1 MGGEVVFS
9 PVSKGDCGSSD
20 GIHAVVACVTKEEG
34 DDVSRKTAGKSMLGE
49 RPVSIPPRVAS
60 LISATTHHFHPAP
73 GEGK

>member
-1 MGGEVVFS
+1 MVFS

-34 DDVSRKTAGKSMLGE
+34 DDVSRKTAGKS
-49 RPVSIPPRVAS
+49 RVSIPPRVAS